1 MRIKQ
6 LKQFTRS
13 GRPFGLFLSASGMF
27 IVSTDSLFTRVAR
40 IDGWTIAFFVGL
52 FSIPSISIIVWK
64 TLGKTV
70 AREINAYK
78 WPLLL
83 SSALAAIGTTAFI
96 QAVTRTAVANVVTII
111 AGAPI
116 FAGLIAKFA
125 IGEKT
130 SGKIWKA
137 IGGTFIGILIIVSGS
152 LTTGGLDGDLMALL
166 AILVFSTNLVIWRHY
181 KEMSRTLVVLIAPI
195 FIMLFTFIPAQFDAL
210 DQRALLCTLGM
221 GLFVGPIARL
231 CMVSATRH
239 ATAAEVSMFTPVETI
254 FASLWVWLW
263 FDEVPEITTFIG
275 GFLVLSSVFYGIR
288 SSK

>member
-125 IGEKT
+125 IGEKS
-130 SGKIWKA
+130 SGRIWKA

-166 AILVFSTNLVIWRHY
+166 AILVFSTNLVIWRHF

-239 ATAAEVSMFTPVETI
+239 ASAAEVSMFTPVETI

>member
-1 MRIKQ
+1 MRKNQ
-6 LKQFTRS
+6 LKQFTES
-13 GRPFGLFLSASGMF
+13 GRPFGLFLSATGMF
-27 IVSTDSLFTRVAR
+27 IVSTDSLFTRVAE
-40 IDGWTIAFFVGL
+40 IDGWTIAFFVGV

-64 TLGKTV
+64 TLGKNILT
-70 AREINAYK
+70 EIAAFK

-96 QAVTRTAVANVVTII
+96 QAVTRTEVANVVTIV

-130 SGKIWKA
+130 SGKTWTA
-137 IGGTFIGILIIVSGS
+137 IGGTFVGILVIVSGS
-152 LTTGGLDGDLMALL
+152 LATGGIDGDLMALL
-166 AILVFSTNLVIWRHY
+166 AILVFSTNLVIWRHF

-195 FIMLFTFIPAQFDAL
+195 FIMLFTFIPAQFDTL
-210 DQRALLCTLGM
+210 DRRALLCTLGM

-239 ATAAEVSMFTPVETI
+239 ASAAEVSMFTPVETI

-275 GFLVLSSVFYGIR
+275 GSLVLASVFYGI
-288 SSK
+288 KAGK

>member
-6 LKQFTRS
+6 LKHFTRS

-27 IVSTDSLFTRVAR
+27 LVSTDSLFTRVAR

-52 FSIPSISIIVWK
+52 FSFPSISIIVWK

-96 QAVTRTAVANVVTII
+96 QAVTRTAVANVVTIV

-116 FAGLIAKFA
+116 FAALISKFA

-130 SGKIWKA
+130 SGRIWKA
-137 IGGTFIGILIIVSGS
+137 IGGTFFGILIIVSGS

-166 AILVFSTNLVIWRHY
+166 AILVFSTNLVIWRHF

-210 DQRALLCTLGM
+210 DKRALLCTLGM

-239 ATAAEVSMFTPVETI
+239 ASAAEVSMFTPVETI
-254 FASLWVWLW
+254 FASLWVWIW

>member
-52 FSIPSISIIVWK
+52 FSIPSISIIIWK

-83 SSALAAIGTTAFI
+83 SSALAAIGTTAFL
-96 QAVTRTAVANVVTII
+96 QAVTRTAVANVVTIV

-116 FAGLIAKFA
+116 FAALISKFA

-130 SGKIWKA
+130 SRRIWKA

-166 AILVFSTNLVIWRHY
+166 AILVFSTNLVIWRHF

-239 ATAAEVSMFTPVETI
+239 ASAAEVSMFTPVETI

>member
-6 LKQFTRS
+6 LKQFSRS

-27 IVSTDSLFTRVAR
+27 LVSTDSLFTRVAR

-52 FSIPSISIIVWK
+52 FSFPSISIIVWK

-96 QAVTRTAVANVVTII
+96 QAVTRTAVANVVTIV

-116 FAGLIAKFA
+116 FAALISKFA

-130 SGKIWKA
+130 SRRIWKA

-166 AILVFSTNLVIWRHY
+166 AILVFSTNLVIWRHF

-210 DQRALLCTLGM
+210 DKRALLCTLGM

-239 ATAAEVSMFTPVETI
+239 ASAAEVSMFTPVETI
-254 FASLWVWLW
+254 FASLWVWIW

>member
-6 LKQFTRS
+6 LKQFTHS

-96 QAVTRTAVANVVTII
+96 QAVTRTAVANVVTIM

-116 FAGLIAKFA
+116 FAALISKFA

-130 SGKIWKA
+130 SGRIWKA

-166 AILVFSTNLVIWRHY
+166 AILVFSTNLVIWRHF

-239 ATAAEVSMFTPVETI
+239 ASAAEVSMFTPVETI

>member
-6 LKQFTRS
+6 LKQFTHS

-27 IVSTDSLFTRVAR
+27 IVSTDSLFTRVAK

-52 FSIPSISIIVWK
+52 FSIPAISIIVWK
-64 TLGKTV
+64 TLGKTITK
-70 AREINAYK
+70 EITAYK

-130 SGKIWKA
+130 SGRIWKA

-166 AILVFSTNLVIWRHY
+166 AILVFSTNLVIWRHF

>member
-52 FSIPSISIIVWK
+52 FSFPSISIIVWK

-96 QAVTRTAVANVVTII
+96 QAVTRTAVANVVTIV

-116 FAGLIAKFA
+116 FAALISKFA

-130 SGKIWKA
+130 SRRIWKA

-166 AILVFSTNLVIWRHY
+166 AILVFSTNLVIWRHF

-210 DQRALLCTLGM
+210 DKRALLCTLGM

-239 ATAAEVSMFTPVETI
+239 ASAAEVSMFTPVETI
-254 FASLWVWLW
+254 FASLWVWIW

>member
-52 FSIPSISIIVWK
+52 FTIPSISIIVWK

>member
-130 SGKIWKA
+130 SGRIWKA

-239 ATAAEVSMFTPVETI
+239 ASAAEVSMFTPVETI

>member
-52 FSIPSISIIVWK
+52 FSFPSISIIVWK

-96 QAVTRTAVANVVTII
+96 QAVTRTAVANVVTIV

-116 FAGLIAKFA
+116 FAALISKFA

-130 SGKIWKA
+130 SRRIWKA

-166 AILVFSTNLVIWRHY
+166 AILVFSTNLVIWRHF

-239 ATAAEVSMFTPVETI
+239 ASAAEVSMFTPVETI
-254 FASLWVWLW
+254 FASLWVWIW

>member
-1 MRIKQ
+1 MRKIKQ
-6 LKQFTRS
+6 FSRS

-27 IVSTDSLFTRVAR
+27 IVSTDSLFTRVAE
-40 IDGWTIAFFVGL
+40 IDGWTIAFFVGV
-52 FSIPSISIIVWK
+52 FSVPSMSVIVWK
-64 TLGKTV
+64 TVGKNL
-70 AREINAYK
+70 ASEIKNYR
-78 WPLLL
+78 WPLFI

-96 QAVTRTAVANVVTII
+96 QAVTRTAVANVVTIV

-130 SGKIWKA
+130 SRRTWRA
-137 IGGTFIGILIIVSGS
+137 ISGTFFGILIIVSGS
-152 LTTGGLDGDLMALL
+152 LATGGLDGDLMALL
-166 AILVFSTNLVIWRHY
+166 AILVFSTNLVIWRHF
-181 KEMSRTLVVLIAPI
+181 KEMSRTLVVLIAPM

-210 DQRALLCTLGM
+210 DKRALLCTLGM

-239 ATAAEVSMFTPVETI
+239 ASAAEVSMFTPVETI

-263 FDEVPEITTFIG
+263 FEEVPEITTFIG
-275 GFLVLSSVFYGIR
+275 GFLVLTSVFYGIR

>member
-52 FSIPSISIIVWK
+52 FSFPSISIIVWK

-96 QAVTRTAVANVVTII
+96 QAVTRTAVANVVTIV

-116 FAGLIAKFA
+116 FAALISKFA

-130 SGKIWKA
+130 SRRIWKA

-166 AILVFSTNLVIWRHY
+166 AILVFSTNLVIWRHF

-239 ATAAEVSMFTPVETI
+239 ASAAEVSMFTPVETI

>member
-1 MRIKQ
+1 MRKKQ
-6 LKQFTRS
+6 LKQFTHS

-27 IVSTDSLFTRVAR
+27 IVSTDSLFTRIAE
-40 IDGWTIAFFVGL
+40 IDGWTIAFFVGV
-52 FSIPSISIIVWK
+52 FSIPSISIIIWK

-70 AREINAYK
+70 VTEITAYK

-96 QAVTRTAVANVVTII
+96 QAVTRTAVANVVTIV

-130 SGKIWKA
+130 SGRIWKA
-137 IGGTFIGILIIVSGS
+137 ISGTFIGILIIVSGS

-166 AILVFSTNLVIWRHY
+166 AILVFSTNLVIWRHF
-181 KEMSRTLVVLIAPI
+181 KEMSRTLVVLIAPF
-195 FIMLFTFIPAQFDAL
+195 FIMLFTFIPAQFDTL
-210 DQRALLCTLGM
+210 DKRALLCTLGM
-221 GLFVGPIARL
+221 GLFVGPSARL
-231 CMVSATRH
+231 WMVSATRH
-239 ATAAEVSMFTPVETI
+239 ASAAEVSMFTPVETI
-254 FASLWVWLW
+254 FASLWVWIW
-263 FDEVPEITTFIG
+263 FDEVPEMTTFIG
-275 GFLVLSSVFYGIR
+275 GLLVLSSVFYGIR

>member
-52 FSIPSISIIVWK
+52 FSFPSISIIVWK

-96 QAVTRTAVANVVTII
+96 QAVTRTAVANVVTIV

-130 SGKIWKA
+130 SGRIWKA
-137 IGGTFIGILIIVSGS
+137 ISGTFIGILIIVSGS

-195 FIMLFTFIPAQFDAL
+195 FIMLFTFIPDQFDAL
-210 DQRALLCTLGM
+210 DKRALLCTLGM

-239 ATAAEVSMFTPVETI
+239 ASAAEVSMFTPVETI

-263 FDEVPEITTFIG
+263 FEEVPEITTFIG
-275 GFLVLSSVFYGIR
+275 GFLVLISVFYGIR